1 MKKIINRLKKIFIMI
16 GTFCLSIYTKVFAI
30 DAIQLN
36 MIELEQDAIVLYGVA
51 KPNPVKVIFKIAKV
65 FVIPVALIVG
75 LLIYFKKS
83 KSSKKKKILV
93 TLGIIVITA
102 ILYFIV
108 NKIIYESL

>member
-1 MKKIINRLKKIFIMI
+1 MKILSKLKSVIVGAGI
-16 GTFCLSIYTKVFAI
+16 GILTFANKVFAI
-30 DAIQLN
+30 SPMN
-36 MIELEQDAIVLYGVA
+36 MIELDTVALYGVA

-83 KSSKKKKILV
+83 KSSKKKKLLV
-93 TLGIIVITA
+93 TLGIIAITA

-108 NKIIYESL
+108 NKIIYELY

>member
-1 MKKIINRLKKIFIMI
+1 MKKLVNGFKKIFLML
-16 GTFCLSIYTKVFAI
+16 GTFCISIYSKVFAVDI
-30 DAIQLN
+30 AADQI
-36 MIELEQDAIVLYGVA
+36 LYGVV

-83 KSSKKKKILV
+83 KSSKKKKLLV
-93 TLGIIVITA
+93 TLGIIAITA

-108 NKIIYESL
+108 NKIIYELY